1 MEIKAPLK
9 KSFIENY
16 GEGKQKLIA
25 VFDTTTK
32 PEWPEILAVT
42 FLGKSIE
49 GFNQLNLVA
58 GEQVNVSF
66 NVKSREYQGKY
77 FTEANGWKV
86 ERVNAAPTYQ
96 QEPAPVQTSAPQKA
110 VQTNKEHLDANND
123 LPF

>member
-9 KSFIENY
+9 KAFVESY

-32 PEWPEILAVT
+32 PEYPEILAVT
-42 FLGKSIE
+42 FLGKSME
-49 GFNQLNLVA
+49 AFNQLNLVA

-66 NVKSREYQGKY
+66 NVKSREYQGRY
-77 FTEANGWKV
+77 FTEATGWKV
-86 ERVNAAPTYQ
+86 ERVNAAPWLQ
-96 QEPAPVQTSAPQKA
+96 QQAAPVQTSTPQTA
-110 VQTNKEHLDANND
+110 VQPNKEYLDPLSD